1 MTKILIVEDSRV
13 VVEKLKDDL
22 VALGYKD
29 LLVIANGEQAI
40 EIVKKESIDLIIMDI
55 ILDGAI
61 DGIETSKIINGYKS
75 IPTIYLTNDI
85 RNYKRLPAACVYLN
99 KPFTKNELRYNIEI
113 VLEQHILKRKLQSK
127 IQWFSALFKYSTEAI
142 VMFDDEFLINGVN
155 KKYKEIF
162 PYNYEHLLKQSI
174 KDIIGSH
181 ISFQLLKEK
190 FMSSTSI
197 ELERE
202 LVFDSGDSK
211 YFLIKGIPIFD
222 AQDFIGGYLTY
233 IDITDLKR
241 KEEKIRY
248 ISEHDV
254 MTGLFNRRYF
264 QNKLDELTKTQKD
277 KISLI
282 IGDINSLKYINDHY
296 GHSTGDQYIQ
306 LTAKLLRES
315 LPADAIIAR
324 IGGDEFGIIL
334 INTDE
339 EICSKICAEID
350 RQAKNLSLEKEL
362 KEALSISLGYSIKGE
377 EDESGEELF
386 NKADQKM
393 YANKYMMKAN
403 E

>member
-13 VVEKLKDDL
+13 VVKKLKEDL
-22 VALGYKD
+22 MSLGYND
-29 LLVIANGEQAI
+29 LLVIPNGEQAI
-40 EIVKKESIDLIIMDI
+40 DIVKKEAIDLIIMDI
-55 ILDGAI
+55 ILDGTI
-61 DGIETSKIINGYKS
+61 DGIETSKIINDYRS

-113 VLEQHILKRKLQSK
+113 VLEQHMLKRKLQSK

-142 VMFDDEFLINGVN
+142 VMYDEEFLINSVN

-162 PYNYEHLLKQSI
+162 PYDYEHLFEQSV

-181 ISFQLLKEK
+181 ISFQLMKEK
-190 FMSSTSI
+190 FMSNTSI

-202 LVFDSGDSK
+202 LIFDSEASK

-222 AQDFIGGYLTY
+222 KQDFIGGYLTY

-264 QNKLDELTKTQKD
+264 QEKLDELIKSQRN

-282 IGDINSLKYINDHY
+282 IGDINNLKYINDHY
-296 GHSTGDQYIQ
+296 GHSTGDKYIQ

-315 LPADAIIAR
+315 LPEDAIIAR

-334 INTDE
+334 INRNKE
-339 EICSKICAEID
+339 FCNRICMEINN
-350 RQAKNLSLEKEL
+350 QAKSLSLEKEL
-362 KEALSISLGYSIKGE
+362 EEALSISLGYSIKSE
-377 EDESGEELF
+377 EDKSGEALF
-386 NKADQKM
+386 NRADHKM
-393 YANKYMMKAN
+393 YADKKMMK
-403 E
+403 ETK